1 MKSLKKI
8 LIICSFMFLVTGCF
22 KTEELDNARIYTTI
36 YPIEYLI
43 NEIYGYNSEIYSIYP
58 NGVNPNEY
66 DLSTKKINKYSK
78 SDLFVYNGLTNE
90 KKIAASFVN
99 RNKNLK
105 IIDVSEGLAIKSSEQ
120 ELWLNPSNYLML
132 AQNIKKGLNQYIE
145 SNIIKEEVEKN
156 YDKLKEEITKFETE
170 LKIMSQNSSNNV
182 IIVSKNYFNFLNNF
196 GFEVISLEDT
206 EELNNDIINRAKKL
220 LSEKSNSY
228 VFISEE
234 EENNTP
240 EHITDILKSGG
251 EKKVLNTFSI
261 LTSEQRE
268 LNENYLTLMQENLEL
283 LKEELYK

>member
-22 KTEELDNARIYTTI
+22 KSEELDNAKIYTTI

-43 NEIYGYNSEIYSIYP
+43 NEIYGYNSEIFSIYP
-58 NGVNPNEY
+58 NGVNVNDYE
-66 DLSTKKINKYSK
+66 LSTKKINKYSK
-78 SDLFVYNGLTNE
+78 SDLFIYNGLTNE

-182 IIVSKNYFNFLNNF
+182 IIVSKNYFSFLNNY
-196 GFEVISLEDT
+196 GFEVISLENT
-206 EELNNDIINRAKKL
+206 EELNNDVINRAKKL

-228 VFISEE
+228 IFITEE
-234 EENNTP
+234 EESNTP
-240 EHITDILKSGG
+240 EQITEILKSGG

-268 LNENYLTLMQENLEL
+268 QNENYITLMQENLEL